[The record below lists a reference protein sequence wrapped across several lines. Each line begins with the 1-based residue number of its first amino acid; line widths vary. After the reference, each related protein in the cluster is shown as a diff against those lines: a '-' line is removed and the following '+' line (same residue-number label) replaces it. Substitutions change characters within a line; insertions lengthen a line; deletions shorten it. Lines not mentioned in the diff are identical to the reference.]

1 MATLAAVLV
10 ITGQQT
16 PAVAGGDAEP
26 APAPAGQSDHRVT
39 LITGDRVTVSP
50 DGARVTV
57 TAAPGRAG
65 TRFTSHRAG
74 GHRTVLPEDARPLVA
89 AGLLDRRLFDVTAL
103 VRAGYDDARS
113 PGLPLI
119 VTRRGADPAAGLT
132 GPGLRTTGRFAVAG
146 ASAVTVVKAD
156 VASAWSAIHEQ
167 RAGIERIWLDTPL
180 TPAPVPA
187 PSTDLPPAP
196 SAGGAAP
203 TVAVL
208 STGVDAERA
217 GPAVRVAHRRVFVG
231 ASTGDRHGHG
241 TRTAAAVPG
250 ATLLDGKVC
259 ADDGRC
265 PESAVL
271 AGLEWAAGRADVV
284 DLGVGGAEQF
294 GTGPLGR
301 AVERISE
308 RTGALVLTPA
318 PDGPAAPGP
327 GARTT
332 ATHDGPDGRATGL
345 PPSGAVT
352 GAALLARRHPD
363 WSADRLRAALAAS
376 EVDGALD
383 AAALARR
390 NALPATALLDFGVQ
404 RWPHTD
410 DRPRQRTLTWHNHG
424 DRPVELRLD
433 AALTGPDGTPAPAG
447 ALRLDAATVTVPAGG
462 SASATVTAD
471 TRHDGPDGRY
481 TGTVT
486 ATPAD
491 APDLAVRSRVEVEKE
506 VESHA
511 LTVRHL
517 GPDGRPTGRAETMVL
532 DLTGELRA
540 LLYGEDGVATA
551 RLPKGSYV
559 LVGDVVDFGDT
570 ESTWHRLVQPE
581 LVLDADATVTMDARR
596 TAPVRT
602 TVPRPDARTA
612 IVDLGFDRR
621 AEDGTGFG
629 LALALDGFEGL
640 RSGQLGPDLPAERM
654 TGYLHSA
661 WAVPGPAGD
670 FRDTPYSYGL
680 LDTRPGG
687 FFTGFDRKVADRD
700 LATVDSRLVA
710 QVTGRAAT
718 KAMFPTA
725 PGVNGT
731 LTPLLPYRLPART
744 THLLEGGATLW
755 SAAFGENV
763 PGGDGLPVEIT
774 AFGQANQSYQAG
786 QRYTDRWN
794 AAVLGPMFDFAGHAG
809 RRGDTV
815 WFGIPM
821 YSDQDG
827 HRAGSLTDAASTRMY
842 RDGRLVG
849 ASGAGNLEAE
859 VPPGPAT
866 FRVEKRTS
874 RPSYSGLSTRVDAT
888 WTFRSGTA
896 GEADEIFP
904 LWVVRYAPTVDDH
917 NVTRWA
923 PVTLLPVSVMSQPEA
938 RVGRVRQLTVRVSV
952 DGGRTWRKAPV
963 VLAGDGGYRA
973 VVHAP
978 RGTRTVSLRA
988 TLVDSHGN
996 RLDQTIV
1003 DAYRFAK

>member
-1 MATLAAVLV
+1 MAALAAVLV

-16 PAVAGGDAEP
+16 PAVAGGDADP
-26 APAPAGQSDHRVT
+26 APAPASQSDHRVT

-119 VTRRGADPAAGLT
+119 VSRRGADPAAGLT

-146 ASAVTVVKAD
+146 MSAVTMVKTDA
-156 VASAWSAIHEQ
+156 ASAWSAIREQ
-167 RAGIERIWLDTPL
+167 RAGIERIWLDRPL

-187 PSTDLPPAP
+187 PPTDPPPAL

-217 GPAVRVAHRRVFVG
+217 RPAARVARRQVFAG

-259 ADDGRC
+259 DDDGRC
-265 PESAVL
+265 PESAIL

-284 DLGVGGAEQF
+284 DLGVGGAEQL

-301 AVERISE
+301 AIERIGD
-308 RTGALVLTPA
+308 RTGALVLA
-318 PDGPAAPGP
+318 PAAD
-327 GARTT
+327 GAAGAI
-332 ATHDGPDGRATGL
+332 ATHDRPDGRAAGL
-345 PPSGAVT
+345 PAGTVT
-352 GAALLARRHPD
+352 GAALLAQRHPD
-363 WSADRLRAALAAS
+363 WSVDRLRAALAAS
-376 EVDGALD
+376 AVDGALD
-383 AAALARR
+383 APALARR
-390 NALPATALLDFGVQ
+390 NVLPATASLAFGVQ
-404 RWPHTD
+404 QWPHAD
-410 DRPRQRTLTWHNHG
+410 DRPQQRTLTWHNHG

-433 AALTGPDGTPAPAG
+433 VALTGPDGTPAPAG
-447 ALRLDAATVTVPAGG
+447 ALWLDATTVTVPAGG
-462 SASATVTAD
+462 SAGVTVTAD

-486 ATPAD
+486 ATPAG

-506 VESHA
+506 VESHT

-540 LLYGEDGVATA
+540 LLYGEDGTATT

-570 ESTWHRLVQPE
+570 DSTWHRLVQPK
-581 LVLDADATVTMDARR
+581 LALDADATVTMDARR

-612 IVDLGFDRR
+612 MVDLGFNRR

-654 TGYLHSA
+654 TGYLHST

-670 FRDTPYSYGL
+670 FRDTPYTYGL

-718 KAMFPTA
+718 KALFPNA
-725 PGVNGT
+725 PGVIGT
-731 LTPLLPYRLPART
+731 LTPLLPFRLPART

-794 AAVLGPMFDFAGHAG
+794 ASVLGPMFDFAGHAG

-827 HRAGSLTDAASTRMY
+827 HRAGSLTDAATTRMY
-842 RDGRLVG
+842 RDGRLVA

-874 RPSYSGLSTRVDAT
+874 RPSYSPLSTRVDAT
-888 WTFRSGTA
+888 WTFRSDTA
-896 GEADEIFP
+896 GEAGESFP

-917 NVTRWA
+917 NVARWA

-938 RVGRVRQLTVRVSV
+938 RVGRVRQLAVRVSV

-963 VLAGDGGYRA
+963 VPAGDGGYRA

-978 RGTRTVSLRA
+978 KGTRTVSLRA

-1003 DAYRFAK
+1003 NAYRFVK